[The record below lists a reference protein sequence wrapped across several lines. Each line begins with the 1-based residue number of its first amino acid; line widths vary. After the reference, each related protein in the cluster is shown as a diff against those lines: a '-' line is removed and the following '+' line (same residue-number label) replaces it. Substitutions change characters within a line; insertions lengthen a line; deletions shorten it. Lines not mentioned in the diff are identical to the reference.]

1 MSTTSI
7 APAMDPEAI
16 ASVISAAIAT
26 VAPESTAAV
35 ATAIASA
42 VASAIASGDAY
53 SDNPENACSVM
64 SQPDLFG
71 MGIRISLYIQWYTT
85 VLAYLYDSGIATE
98 CTVVNYCFSI
108 AIAIAS
114 LVHPKDLHAHEV
126 IIVAMIL
133 LVPPIII
140 IVAMADNFISVCRPL
155 KFSRNPMR
163 ITWEPAE
170 KSNPDNPRL
179 DQGDVGL
186 EEVPV
191 AIVKR
196 HSGSDWLREIAV
208 VAATMFLLIVS
219 VWEFFIGVKVAKHVV
234 ECNARFIYSHYLNGR
249 YERFLKVFSVASSII
264 TPLMLGIL
272 IWLRTIPGQ
281 EVTHLYELD
290 TPDHPNPQP
299 TWRDRVITVD
309 LPYSPL
315 RSDSPIIGPIKVRN
329 VVAFCWGVV
338 VSFVIAQTETII
350 KQNGLRDV
358 MDPSQTG
365 QLIPLTIGV
374 CQFGIIVHRAWVSG
388 KEKEGK
394 PLEPGERNLQ
404 RDVRNSGQWA
414 KRVVLCRPANPTPD

>member
-1 MSTTSI
+1 MSATSI
-7 APAMDPEAI
+7 APAMDPGAI

-26 VAPESTAAV
+26 VTPESTAAV

-53 SDNPENACSVM
+53 SNIPDNACSVV

-71 MGIRISLYIQWYTT
+71 MGIRIGLYIQWYTT
-85 VLAYLYDSGIATE
+85 VLAYLYDASIATE

-114 LVHPKDLHAHEV
+114 LIHPKDLFAHEV

-140 IVAMADNFISVCRPL
+140 VVAMADNFISVCRPL
-155 KFSRNPMR
+155 KFSWSPMR

-179 DQGDVGL
+179 NHGEFAPEAAPVGIL
-186 EEVPV
+186 
-191 AIVKR
+191 KR

-219 VWEFFIGVKVAKHVV
+219 VWEFFIGVKVAKHIVQ
-234 ECNARFIYSHYLNGR
+234 CNARFIYSHYLNGR
-249 YERFLKVFSVASSII
+249 YERFLKVFSIASCII

-281 EVTHLYELD
+281 EVTHLVS
-290 TPDHPNPQP
+290 TSPPFP
-299 TWRDRVITVD
+299 T
-309 LPYSPL
+309 
-315 RSDSPIIGPIKVRN
+315 
-329 VVAFCWGVV
+329 A
-338 VSFVIAQTETII
+338 
-350 KQNGLRDV
+350 
-358 MDPSQTG
+358 
-365 QLIPLTIGV
+365 
-374 CQFGIIVHRAWVSG
+374 
-388 KEKEGK
+388 
-394 PLEPGERNLQ
+394 
-404 RDVRNSGQWA
+404 
-414 KRVVLCRPANPTPD
+414 PTH